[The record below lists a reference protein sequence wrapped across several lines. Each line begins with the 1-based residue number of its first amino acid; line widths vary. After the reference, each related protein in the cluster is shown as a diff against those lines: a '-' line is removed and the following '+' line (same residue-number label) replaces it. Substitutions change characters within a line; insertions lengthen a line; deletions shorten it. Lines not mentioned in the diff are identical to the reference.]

1 MPREWFSLLSAE
13 VARTSITAAA
23 ARLGYSRTS
32 ISLALAG
39 KYPGGTDNL
48 AARVLEVFSTVECPH
63 LGFSVTPAKCAA
75 SSGKMPTSSPGD
87 LRLWRACQA
96 CPHRPDETP
105 PTTKP
110 RPKKAAGKEQT
121 A

>member
-1 MPREWFSLLSAE
+1 MRDWTALLADE

-32 ISLALAG
+32 ISLVLAE

-48 AARVLEVFSTVECPH
+48 AARVLEVFGSVDCPH
-63 LGFSVTPAKCAA
+63 LGFPVARARCVA

-96 CPHRPDETP
+96 CPHRPEETSF
-105 PTTKP
+105 TTKP
-110 RPKKAAGKEQT
+110 RSRKVAGKEQT

>member
-1 MPREWFSLLSAE
+1 MPREWFSLLSEEAE
-13 VARTSITAAA
+13 RTSITAAA

-32 ISLALAG
+32 ISLVLAG

-48 AARVLEVFSTVECPH
+48 AAKVLEVFSMVECPH
-63 LGFSVTPAKCAA
+63 LGFSVTPAKCVA

-96 CPHRPDETP
+96 CPHRPEATQ

-110 RPKKAAGKEQT
+110 RPRTAAGKEKT